1 VRSGTKGVLLVNHA
15 DTAERRSEIAEG
27 LRDLL
32 AVVNS
37 GRPLDEILHHAV
49 TQAVGILG
57 GTAGALYLVEGEWLT
72 VRAASGLTLDEV
84 LVRLRVGSPVSG
96 LAVARRQAV
105 VCPDVAA
112 GLEYA
117 AESDRAVQVE
127 DRGSHLRAIRIV
139 DQFDTAEDLRRMH
152 GLAQRFQ
159 AMLSVPLI
167 VRDVAYG
174 TLTLFYS
181 EPRDVSDDEIGLALA
196 FAGPAALVIENARLH
211 ARAEE
216 RLRELEALYQADE
229 ILHRSL
235 RIADVLRAIVDVA
248 ADVLRAEKSAMAT
261 WDERRERLLV
271 DAARGFLPKNMA
283 MLQKAAGGLA
293 TSVARSGEP
302 VVVEDARGDPRINQ
316 VLLRSEGIYSIV
328 YVPIKIGDDVFGVFT
343 LNYTQPRKVDSN
355 QMRLLVSLAQKVA
368 LAIQNAQLFE
378 QAQQAA
384 VLEERQRL
392 ARDLHDAVNQTLF
405 SASLIADVLPQLNER
420 KPQEVGTRLEELRQL
435 NRGALAEMRALLLAL
450 RSGKGE

>member
-1 VRSGTKGVLLVNHA
+1 
-15 DTAERRSEIAEG
+15 
-27 LRDLL
+27 
-32 AVVNS
+32 
-37 GRPLDEILHHAV
+37 
-49 TQAVGILG
+49 
-57 GTAGALYLVEGEWLT
+57 
-72 VRAASGLTLDEV
+72 
-84 LVRLRVGSPVSG
+84 
-96 LAVARRQAV
+96 
-105 VCPDVAA
+105 
-112 GLEYA
+112 
-117 AESDRAVQVE
+117 
-127 DRGSHLRAIRIV
+127 
-139 DQFDTAEDLRRMH
+139 
-152 GLAQRFQ
+152 
-159 AMLSVPLI
+159 
-167 VRDVAYG
+167 
-174 TLTLFYS
+174 
-181 EPRDVSDDEIGLALA
+181 
-196 FAGPAALVIENARLH
+196 
-211 ARAEE
+211 
-216 RLRELEALYQADE
+216 
-229 ILHRSL
+229 
-235 RIADVLRAIVDVA
+235 VLRAIVDVA

-271 DAARGFLPKNMA
+271 DAARGFLPENMR
-283 MLQKAAGGLA
+283 MLQNAAGGLA

-355 QMRLLVSLAQKVA
+355 QMRLLASLAQKVA
-368 LAIQNAQLFE
+368 MAIQNAQLFE

-450 RSGKGE
+450 RSGEGE